1 MTPLEPMAGRDDDSE
16 AETERLHESP
26 TKKRLL
32 QEIQIDESHKRV
44 KLAGRDRSRGKA
56 PSEDLDAGA
65 GADRADEADDLDEAE
80 GSGPHSDGNA
90 DADAD
95 GDAEG
100 EADDLDEDESEA
112 DRLKAIDALAQ
123 IETAFSKVRD
133 RLHEQQLS
141 RFDLEI
147 RLCADGKHPELEHY
161 HTRINDELQTR
172 LHNITSLLR
181 FQTSSIFAHSRASR
195 CSAIQTFLKN
205 RIEVRS
211 SMINELTS
219 KWYQTNLERY
229 RAATSAPD
237 FGYVAHGKPHTARRV
252 PPQKMG
258 VRTRPT
264 LLNMPVAPSMP
275 QLTDAECEDDL
286 RSLGLR

>member
-1 MTPLEPMAGRDDDSE
+1 MAGRDDDSE

-65 GADRADEADDLDEAE
+65 GADRAD
-80 GSGPHSDGNA
+80 
-90 DADAD
+90 
-95 GDAEG
+95 